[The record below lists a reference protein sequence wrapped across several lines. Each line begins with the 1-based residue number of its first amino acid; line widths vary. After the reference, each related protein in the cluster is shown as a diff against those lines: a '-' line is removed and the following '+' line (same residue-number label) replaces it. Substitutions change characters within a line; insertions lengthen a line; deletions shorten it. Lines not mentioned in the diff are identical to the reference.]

1 MVSDEPSTVKEEQS
15 QTASINYE
23 TIEKLEE
30 KLDSLQSEQKNLF
43 LIILQRFIMILTEHI
58 QSCEA
63 EGKSFRNYWYFWTMS
78 RLQEVLF
85 LVSNL
90 IHHLIDN
97 DSNNYSFFPFFL
109 LNQYNQ
115 FIFKYQDTYESL
127 LFTNDVDSNI
137 LAIFK
142 QFLYLH
148 A

>member
-97 DSNNYSFFPFFL
+97 DSNNHSFFPFFC
-109 LNQYNQ
+109 
-115 FIFKYQDTYESL
+115 
-127 LFTNDVDSNI
+127 
-137 LAIFK
+137 
-142 QFLYLH
+142 
-148 A
+148 